1 MDNLYRFC
9 LKIHG
14 SARPA
19 DRPTPP
25 RGQALRGS
33 FGLPGANQNRLGA
46 VRHSKPENSNQ
57 ISIKRTRI
65 KKETRPRLL
74 QLQRQSPGN
83 PEKADSSEKTRV
95 SPPPH
100 TRLKDGSPP
109 SPRIRLKDESSPT
122 SHTRLKDESSPTSH
136 TRLKDR
142 GYTTPRRRLKRA
154 GFFLSALWIF
164 LAFSFPTE
172 GRVQVSAVVD
182 KNRLPLN
189 DSLTFTIQIE
199 FQGKEPKNLIL
210 PDLSELQDF
219 HVLSR
224 WSGTSHSLSFVN
236 GKMTRK
242 KTLMR
247 NYSLQP
253 KTRGRLRLDPLN
265 VQVGRKI
272 FKTKAIF
279 IEVTPEES
287 SPPAPPAPG
296 FPLTPFPRGFQN
308 LFPAPFSS
316 GKPLVKFQLFLNKKS
331 AYLGEMVLADWVVF
345 FSADRMR
352 YQIEKAPTLK
362 GFWREELVAP
372 SLNMVSLGTEVI
384 DNVLYKKELLNSYA
398 LFPVETGDLEIDS
411 FSVRFVDL
419 WNFSGK
425 EILKTTAPRRFPV
438 RPLPLEGRG
447 NFSGAV
453 GQFNV
458 YAFLSKTEG
467 QTGQPLSYKL
477 RFEGRGAVRDIR
489 PPKILFPSSVKIYPP
504 AEKSEFSTKKSW
516 KEFEYLLI
524 PQKTGT
530 FKVPAFPLTVFHP
543 ETGNYRTHNIPA
555 LSFKVTK
562 GKGRPLTEGLSFLEG
577 NDEGNSA
584 SGKWKP
590 ARETGALALDQRT
603 LLKFWAFFY
612 LTGAVGFLLIYFI
625 RRRGWKK
632 TSLKE
637 NLEKQF
643 KKIQDLVKKGQAE
656 QAAVSLINLICQTVS
671 RLAGESSQEWRK
683 MLEAL
688 PPSAREKFEEP
699 LTRLIEEL
707 EALSFAP
714 GNPSAGRTQ
723 QIQPLLRKTQS
734 LLQKMVSHSSGGA
747 TEEDPS

>member
-1 MDNLYRFC
+1 MDNL
-9 LKIHG
+9 
-14 SARPA
+14 
-19 DRPTPP
+19 
-25 RGQALRGS
+25 
-33 FGLPGANQNRLGA
+33 N
-46 VRHSKPENSNQ
+46 
-57 ISIKRTRI
+57 RTRI
-65 KKETRPRLL
+65 RKENRPRSL
-74 QLQRQSPGN
+74 QFQRQSPGN
-83 PEKADSSEKTRV
+83 PENADSSEKTRG
-95 SPPPH
+95 PLTPH
-100 TRLKDGSPP
+100 THS
-109 SPRIRLKDESSPT
+109 
-122 SHTRLKDESSPTSH
+122 
-136 TRLKDR
+136 KDR
-142 GYTTPRRRLKRA
+142 SYTTTPHTHLKSV
-154 GFFLSALWIF
+154 GVFLSAFWVF
-164 LAFSFPTE
+164 LAFSFPSE
-172 GRVQVSAVVD
+172 GRFQVSAVVD
-182 KNRLPLN
+182 RSRIPLG

-210 PDLSELQDF
+210 PDLSELRDF

-224 WSGTSHSLSFVN
+224 WSGTRHSISFIN

-253 KTRGRLRLDPLN
+253 KTQGRLRLDPLN
-265 VQVGRKI
+265 VQVEGKI

-279 IEVTPEES
+279 IDVTSEKN

-308 LFPAPFSS
+308 LFPDPFSS

-345 FSADRMR
+345 VSADRMR

-372 SLNMVSLGTEVI
+372 SMNMVSLGTKVI
-384 DNVLYKKELLNSYA
+384 NNVLYKKELLNSYA

-419 WNFSGK
+419 WSFSGNG
-425 EILKTTAPRRFPV
+425 ILKTTAPRRFPV

-453 GQFNV
+453 GKFSV
-458 YAFLSKTEG
+458 YAFLSKTES

-489 PPKILFPSSVKIYPP
+489 PPKIPFPSSVKIYPP
-504 AEKSEFSTKKSW
+504 AEKSEFSSKKSW

-530 FKVPAFPLTVFHP
+530 FKIPTFSLTVFHP

-562 GKGRPLTEGLSFLEG
+562 GKDGPLTENLSFL
-577 NDEGNSA
+577 NKSDEEKPTH
-584 SGKWKP
+584 GKWRP
-590 ARETGALALDQRT
+590 ARETGALALDQKT
-603 LLKFWAFFY
+603 VLKFWMIFY
-612 LTGAVGFLLIYFI
+612 LTGAICFFLIYLI
-625 RRRGWKK
+625 RRRSRKK
-632 TSLKE
+632 ASLKE
-637 NLEKQF
+637 ELEKQF
-643 KKIQDLVKKGQAE
+643 KKIQELVKKGQAE

-714 GNPSAGRTQ
+714 GNPSAGQTQQ
-723 QIQPLLRKTQS
+723 QIQPLLRQTQD
-734 LLQKMVSHSSGGA
+734 LLRKIAANNSGGA
-747 TEEDPS
+747 KESHS

>member
-1 MDNLYRFC
+1 MKPARLQKLVS
-9 LKIHG
+9 LKKTG
-14 SARPA
+14 
-19 DRPTPP
+19 
-25 RGQALRGS
+25 
-33 FGLPGANQNRLGA
+33 
-46 VRHSKPENSNQ
+46 V
-57 ISIKRTRI
+57 
-65 KKETRPRLL
+65 LL
-74 QLQRQSPGN
+74 
-83 PEKADSSEKTRV
+83 
-95 SPPPH
+95 
-100 TRLKDGSPP
+100 
-109 SPRIRLKDESSPT
+109 
-122 SHTRLKDESSPTSH
+122 
-136 TRLKDR
+136 
-142 GYTTPRRRLKRA
+142 
-154 GFFLSALWIF
+154 LSAGIF
-164 LAFSFPTE
+164 LVFPLSAE
-172 GRVQVSAVVD
+172 GRAQVSAFVD
-182 KNRLPLN
+182 KSRLPLN

-199 FQGKEPKNLIL
+199 FQGKEPKNLVL

-224 WSGTSHSLSFVN
+224 WSGTKHSISLIN

-253 KTRGRLRLDPLN
+253 KIRGRLRLDPLN
-265 VQVGRKI
+265 VRVGREI

-279 IEVTPEES
+279 VEVTPEES
-287 SPPAPPAPG
+287 SPPAPPAQIPG

-308 LFPAPFSS
+308 LLPDPFSS

-345 FSADRMR
+345 FSADRVR

-419 WNFSGK
+419 WGFSGK
-425 EILKTTAPRRFPV
+425 DILKTTEARRFPV

-453 GQFNV
+453 GKFNV
-458 YAFLSKTEG
+458 YAFLSETEG

-477 RFEGRGAVRDIR
+477 RFEGQGAVRDIR
-489 PPKILFPSSVKIYPP
+489 PPKIPFPSSVKIYPP
-504 AEKSEFSTKKSW
+504 AEKSEFSPKKSW

-524 PQKTGT
+524 PKKTGNFT
-530 FKVPAFPLTVFHP
+530 TPAFSLTVFHP
-543 ETGNYRTHNIPA
+543 ETGSYRTHNISA

-562 GKGRPLTEGLSFLEG
+562 GKGQPPLAENLSFLDKGDKKKPAGGE
-577 NDEGNSA
+577 
-584 SGKWKP
+584 WKS
-590 ARETGALALDQRT
+590 ARETGALALDQNA
-603 LLKFWAFFY
+603 LLKFWLFFY
-612 LTGAVGFLLIYFI
+612 LTSGGGFFALYFI
-625 RRRGWKK
+625 RRGRRKK
-632 TSLKE
+632 TSFKE

-643 KKIQDLVKKGQAE
+643 KKIQDLVKQGQAE

-671 RLAGESSQEWRK
+671 EVGGESSQEWRK
-683 MLEAL
+683 MIPAL
-688 PPSAREKFEEP
+688 PPSAREKFEKP

-714 GNPSAGRTQ
+714 ESLAGRRTT
-723 QIQPLLRKTQS
+723 QIQPLLKQTQS
-734 LLQKMVSHSSGGA
+734 LLREVASHSSGGDTA
-747 TEEDPS
+747 EKPYPQNSSD